1 MIQTAECKPSAAILW
16 SPSWQTML
24 RGDSAVH
31 AFPLFE
37 LCSSAAIQCRGTRR
51 AVHTCRSERD
61 ECVLTFSLT
70 RCVYDYLSSYP
81 TPTHTFPLPCDFWI
95 YCCQYLLGDFFFNK
109 PLIKHTQTHKNNA
122 AISHTQTHR
131 SVCWRQEHGVL
142 STHTHTHTYTSTC
155 MLLPFQT
162 TGCWGNRSAP
172 PFFLIKAIRAS
183 AFISTTTAGATICF
197 YYRFASF
204 NLFLP
209 CNRNTLSKK
218 HTWARI
224 YFPFPML
231 KCLYVCIWVAACV
244 CVCVWQMGW
253 WSWWE
258 REQNRGRFS
267 P

>member
-1 MIQTAECKPSAAILW
+1 M
-16 SPSWQTML
+16 
-24 RGDSAVH
+24 H
-31 AFPLFE
+31 FP
-37 LCSSAAIQCRGTRR
+37 
-51 AVHTCRSERD
+51 
-61 ECVLTFSLT
+61 
-70 RCVYDYLSSYP
+70 YLSCVQVLPYSVGGHAVQCTHAEVSVMSVFWP
-81 TPTHTFPLPCDFWI
+81 SHWRDVFMITFLPILPPLTPSHYRVISESTAVNICLGTFFLISHWSNTHR
-95 YCCQYLLGDFFFNK
+95 
-109 PLIKHTQTHKNNA
+109 HKNNA

-209 CNRNTLSKK
+209 CDRNTLSKK

-244 CVCVWQMGW
+244 CVCVANGVVKLVRERAEQRAVLTIGTTCTPL
-253 WSWWE
+253 WE
-258 REQNRGRFS
+258 PPESCQSINI
-267 P
+267 